1 MGLFRG
7 LTVVLIGFLAISL
20 LKKRDSFKNVPVI
33 GQLLHDNIDKYKE
46 EIVVLMIAFIFV
58 LI

>member
-7 LTVVLIGFLAISL
+7 LTVILIGFLAINI
-20 LKKRDSFKNVPVI
+20 LKKRENIQNIPLI
-33 GQLLHDNIDKYKE
+33 GQPLHDNLDKYKE
-46 EIVVLMIAFIFV
+46 EIVVIMIAFVFL

>member
-7 LTVVLIGFLAISL
+7 LTAILVGFLAISL
-20 LKKRDSFKNVPVI
+20 LKKRDNFKNIPVI
-33 GQLLHDNIDKYKE
+33 GPLIHDNIDKYKE
-46 EIVVLMIAFIFV
+46 EIVVLMIAFVFI

>member
-7 LTVVLIGFLAISL
+7 LTVILIGFLAINI
-20 LKKRDSFKNVPVI
+20 LKKRENIQNIPLI
-33 GQLLHDNIDKYKE
+33 GQPLYDNLDKYKE
-46 EIVVLMIAFIFV
+46 EIVVLMIAFAFV